1 MTDERKLL
9 EQAADDILQCV
20 VCRCG
25 NYRHHGVGWM
35 PDDSGEGL
43 PRVLEILAGLSM
55 RQPQGEPRGAAYL
68 STLPACRQ
76 CGRVGVALYQ
86 DLCCHCDGREV
97 GR

>member
-1 MTDERKLL
+1 MTDDRALL
-9 EQAADDILQCV
+9 MKFCEYMHGMIDNAVWKDNVDRFLAA
-20 VCRCG
+20 
-25 NYRHHGVGWM
+25 
-35 PDDSGEGL
+35 
-43 PRVLEILAGLSM
+43 

-76 CGRVGVALYQ
+76 CGRVGVTLYQ